1 MTKLLREYED
11 GGRRKHVM
19 LLTGNRLRTQG
30 LFAFSPLEVVVPT
43 CHAWKL
49 KKKKKRVV
57 NSLPAGRLGVTAI
70 G

>member
-49 KKKKKRVV
+49 KKKKKK
-57 NSLPAGRLGVTAI
+57 G
-70 G
+70 